1 MGPPIA
7 HGLCVMAGSW
17 VIAPVP
23 TREWPLAMGYHR
35 LWVIRGMDYNGV
47 DCTHVTWPEFTLLN
61 GVEAT
66 FCADFLE

>member
-1 MGPPIA
+1 MDPPIV

-17 VIAPVP
+17 VIATVP

-47 DCTHVTWPEFTLLN
+47 DCSHLPLSDRSGPSMTSLLKAAEN
-61 GVEAT
+61 T
-66 FCADFLE
+66 K